1 MGAKGN
7 GNNVWIGLSFSN
19 RIVVLFQLAVL
30 HFHFIGKVTSLVAK
44 KDQILATRIEE
55 AIRKNESLESV
66 SVDSVKRDVARSRIK
81 EQKEKN
87 VKLLKVSRLKN
98 KAKATTTATSSS
110 KSSSAA
116 EGKSKTP
123 KKISGNGTKS
133 VQKTFKTKVS
143 KKPYGV
149 ASSSKGKTSGWKPQ
163 AKNKSSAS
171 KSAPKLSVVGFRG
184 RSSLSNKS
192 GNMKFK

>member
-1 MGAKGN
+1 M
-7 GNNVWIGLSFSN
+7 
-19 RIVVLFQLAVL
+19 
-30 HFHFIGKVTSLVAK
+30 HFHSIGKVTSLVAK
-44 KDQILATRIEE
+44 KDQILAMRIEE
-55 AIRKNESLESV
+55 AIRKNECLESV

-87 VKLLKVSRLKN
+87 VKLLNVSKLKN
-98 KAKATTTATSSS
+98 KAKATTASSSS

-116 EGKSKTP
+116 EGKSRTP
-123 KKISGNGTKS
+123 KKTSGNGTKS
-133 VQKTFKTKVS
+133 GQRTFKTKVS
-143 KKPYGV
+143 KKPPYGG

-192 GNMKFK
+192 GNMKLK

>member
-1 MGAKGN
+1 M
-7 GNNVWIGLSFSN
+7 
-19 RIVVLFQLAVL
+19 
-30 HFHFIGKVTSLVAK
+30 HFHSIGKVTSLVAK
-44 KDQILATRIEE
+44 KDQILAMRIEE

-87 VKLLKVSRLKN
+87 VKLLNVSKLKN
-98 KAKATTTATSSS
+98 KAKATTTTTSS

-116 EGKSKTP
+116 EGKSRTP
-123 KKISGNGTKS
+123 KKTSGNGTKS
-133 VQKTFKTKVS
+133 VQKAFKTKVS
-143 KKPYGV
+143 KKPYGG

-192 GNMKFK
+192 GNMKLK